1 MSERDEQFH
10 RLVATLREPVHIDP
24 GFDRRVMRA
33 IAAEP
38 APKVRLRTVVLD
50 WLTRGRPV
58 RPSPLAG
65 FALAAAVLAGVIV
78 GRVWLAPAPVEQTL
92 TALPASVSDAPA
104 TTQFVIVAPGASAV
118 ALVGDFNDWDVTAT
132 PMHAAPGDGVW
143 SASVPLP
150 PGRYRYAYL
159 LNGTTWLADPSAP
172 RAADSDFGSP
182 NSVVTVGQ
190 P

>member
-1 MSERDEQFH
+1 MSDRDEQFQ
-10 RLVATLREPVHIDP
+10 RLVTTLREPVHLDP

-38 APKVRLRTVVLD
+38 EPRVRLRTVVLD
-50 WLTRGRPV
+50 WLTRGRPI

-78 GRVWLAPAPVEQTL
+78 GRVWLAPAPIESTL
-92 TALPASVSDAPA
+92 TVVPASASDAPA
-104 TTQFVIVAPGASAV
+104 TTQFVIIAPGASAV

-132 PMHAAPGDGVW
+132 TMRAVPGDGVW
-143 SASVPLP
+143 SVSVPLA
-150 PGRYRYAYL
+150 PGRYRYAFL
-159 LNGTTWLADPSAP
+159 VDGVTWLADPSAP

>member
-1 MSERDEQFH
+1 VSERDEQFQ
-10 RLVATLREPVHIDP
+10 RLVATLREPVHIEP

-38 APKVRLRTVVLD
+38 EPKVRLRTVVLD

-58 RPSPLAG
+58 RLSPLSG
-65 FALAAAVLAGVIV
+65 FALATAVLAGVIV
-78 GRVWLAPAPVEQTL
+78 GRVWLAPLPGETGL
-92 TALPASVSDAPA
+92 TATPASVSRGPA
-104 TTQFVIVAPGASAV
+104 TTQFVIVAPGARTVS
-118 ALVGDFNDWDVTAT
+118 LVGDFNDWDVAAT
-132 PMHAAPGDGVW
+132 PMRAAPDDGVW
-143 SASVPLP
+143 SVSVPLT
-150 PGRYRYAYL
+150 PGRYRYAFL
-159 LNGTTWLADPSAP
+159 VDGATWLADPSAP